1 MRACPHQTHPPTTPK
16 QGDGAEFQ
24 KTSFSFIDLLITG
37 TETQDSRHQTLFL
50 SAPERCQYQYK

>member
-1 MRACPHQTHPPTTPK
+1 MRAQTHPSTTPK

-37 TETQDSRHQTLFL
+37 TET
-50 SAPERCQYQYK
+50 